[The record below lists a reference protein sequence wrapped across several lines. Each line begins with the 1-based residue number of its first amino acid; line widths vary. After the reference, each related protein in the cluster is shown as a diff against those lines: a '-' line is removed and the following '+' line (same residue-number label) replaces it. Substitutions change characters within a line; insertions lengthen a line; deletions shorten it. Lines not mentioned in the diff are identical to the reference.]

1 MAKKEKTKDANLL
14 HPEKKAKK
22 GKRILIAFLDFVF
35 VIVLM
40 SIVSTAAGI
49 PIANKVGLAEAGQK
63 VNFMT
68 NDSGLFILN
77 EQKNYELISNDSHKP
92 EALYRYYVGF
102 NGVSEVNKE
111 ERYSSGTLSP
121 RLGDEEVNTAELYYT
136 KILLKGEENCPF
148 DFSGTI
154 NAERPWRIKVQT
166 GKEDEAKSLYAQ
178 EFDKAYE
185 SFLLNEDLQ
194 REIKKSSNMLLGALV
209 ISFYVSA
216 FFLIAIFPLFFKDGK
231 TLAMLITK
239 TSLTNMYGFKITK
252 GQSFL
257 KGISR
262 FALYYLF
269 FFLPLQFISFLI
281 LIFSKSRRSLTD
293 LIAGTDIVPDTFIIY
308 KDANALYE
316 YNVKLAKAIA
326 KQEER
331 RKELLANEKN
341 IEIIE

>member
-1 MAKKEKTKDANLL
+1 
-14 HPEKKAKK
+14 
-22 GKRILIAFLDFVF
+22 
-35 VIVLM
+35 
-40 SIVSTAAGI
+40 
-49 PIANKVGLAEAGQK
+49 
-63 VNFMT
+63 
-68 NDSGLFILN
+68 
-77 EQKNYELISNDSHKP
+77 
-92 EALYRYYVGF
+92 
-102 NGVSEVNKE
+102 
-111 ERYSSGTLSP
+111 
-121 RLGDEEVNTAELYYT
+121 
-136 KILLKGEENCPF
+136 
-148 DFSGTI
+148 
-154 NAERPWRIKVQT
+154 
-166 GKEDEAKSLYAQ
+166 
-178 EFDKAYE
+178 
-185 SFLLNEDLQ
+185 
-194 REIKKSSNMLLGALV
+194 
-209 ISFYVSA
+209 
-216 FFLIAIFPLFFKDGK
+216 
-231 TLAMLITK
+231 MLITK